1 MMNETVILH
10 PKYLSD
16 SLSSKHYSTNN
27 VHKRDLVVFGEDW
40 GGLPSSTQHL
50 IRHLAKD
57 RKVLWVN
64 SIGLRSPRFCAH
76 DINRIVKK
84 LGHFIQQSFIK
95 NSKPAET
102 KEFPHNIF
110 VIKPLSIPAPSSQ
123 FARNISAELLK
134 VQIVP
139 YMKRLALHDPI
150 LWSSL
155 PTTSDLAP
163 LLPTTSLVYYCGDD
177 FSGLAGVDNQVV
189 AQHEEKLA
197 ENADLVIA
205 ASKYLATKFA
215 PHKTHELL
223 HGVDFNLFS
232 QPSARASDL
241 PKRSRPTAGFYG
253 SLSEWLDTDL
263 LLTVIEKLPNWN
275 FVFIG
280 KESVDLSPLK
290 ARKNTF
296 FLGPKEHAALPRYSQ
311 HWDISLLPFRDNEQI
326 RACNPLKLLEYL
338 AVGKP
343 IIATRFPAAEYH
355 KGIIQCTNTPDE
367 FITAMKLGYQAASL
381 PFFSHALQSRIGN
394 NTWEEKSRQVS
405 QWLDAL

>member
-1 MMNETVILH
+1 MNKTVILEPEDLAGLLS
-10 PKYLSD
+10 PKPSPP
-16 SLSSKHYSTNN
+16 NN
-27 VHKRDLVVFGEDW
+27 VRKRDLVVFGEDW

-76 DINRIVKK
+76 DIKRIV
-84 LGHFIQQSFIK
+84 IK
-95 NSKPAET
+95 FGYFVRQAFTNKT
-102 KEFPHNIF
+102 KNTKTKGSPHNIF

-123 FARNISAELLK
+123 LARKISARLLK
-134 VQIVP
+134 LQIEP
-139 YMKRLALHDPI
+139 YIKRLNLYDPI

-155 PTTSDLAP
+155 PTTSDLPP
-163 LLPTTSLVYYCGDD
+163 LLPTRSLVYYCGDD

-189 AQHEEKLA
+189 AHHEEKLA

-205 ASKYLATKFA
+205 ASKHLAAKFA
-215 PHKTHELL
+215 PHKTRELL

-232 QPSARASDL
+232 TPVTRASDL

-253 SLSEWLDTDL
+253 SLSQWLDTDL
-263 LLTVIEKLPNWN
+263 LATVIEKLPNWN

-280 KESVDLSPLK
+280 KESIDLSPLK
-290 ARKNTF
+290 AYKNTF
-296 FLGPKEHAALPRYSQ
+296 FLGAKEHAVLPRYSQ
-311 HWDISLLPFRDNEQI
+311 HWDVSLLPFRDNEQI

-343 IIATRFPAAEYH
+343 IVATRFPAAEYH
-355 KGIIQCTNTPDE
+355 KGVIQCANTPDD
-367 FITAMKLGYQAASL
+367 FIAAMKLGYQAATL

>member
-1 MMNETVILH
+1 MNKTVILDAEDLAEILS
-10 PKYLSD
+10 PKT
-16 SLSSKHYSTNN
+16 SSENN
-27 VHKRDLVVFGEDW
+27 THKRDLVVFGEDW

-64 SIGLRSPRFCAH
+64 SIGLRTPRFCTH
-76 DINRIVKK
+76 DIKRIAKK
-84 LGHFIQQSFIK
+84 LCFFIQQAFIK
-95 NSKPAET
+95 NAENFTT
-102 KEFPHNIF
+102 KEDFHNIF
-110 VIKPLSIPAPSSQ
+110 VIRPLSIPAPSSQ
-123 FARNISAELLK
+123 FARKFSAKLLK
-134 VQIVP
+134 MQIEP
-139 YMKRLALHDPI
+139 YIKRLNLHNPI

-155 PTTSDLAP
+155 PTTSDLPP

-189 AQHEEKLA
+189 THHEEKLA

-205 ASKYLATKFA
+205 ASKHLAAKFA
-215 PHKTHELL
+215 PHKTRELL

-253 SLSEWLDTDL
+253 SLSEWLDTEL
-263 LLTVIEKLPNWN
+263 LSAVIAKLPNWN

-280 KESVDLSPLK
+280 KESIDLSSLK
-290 ARKNTF
+290 SHKNTF
-296 FLGPKEHAALPRYSQ
+296 FLGAKEHAVLPRYSQ
-311 HWDISLLPFRDNEQI
+311 HWDVSLLPFRDNKQI

-343 IIATRFPAAEYH
+343 IVATRFPAVEYH
-355 KGIIQCTNTPDE
+355 KGVIQCANTPED
-367 FITAMKLGYQAASL
+367 FIIAMKLGYQAASL
-381 PFFSHALQSRIGN
+381 PFFSRALQSRIGN

>member
-1 MMNETVILH
+1 MNKTVILGPEDLAGLLS
-10 PKYLSD
+10 PKP
-16 SLSSKHYSTNN
+16 SSSNN
-27 VHKRDLVVFGEDW
+27 VRKRDLVVFGEDW

-64 SIGLRSPRFCAH
+64 SIGLRSPRFSAH
-76 DINRIVKK
+76 DIKRIVKK
-84 LGHFIQQSFIK
+84 VGYFILQAFVK
-95 NSKPAET
+95 NAKAKKT
-102 KEFPHNIF
+102 PHNIF

-123 FARNISAELLK
+123 LARKISARLLK
-134 VQIVP
+134 VQIEP
-139 YMKRLALHDPI
+139 YIKRLDLHAPI

-155 PTTSDLAP
+155 PTTSDLPP
-163 LLPTTSLVYYCGDD
+163 LLPTTSLVYYCCDD

-197 ENADLVIA
+197 ANADLVIA
-205 ASKYLATKFA
+205 ASKYLAAKFA
-215 PHKTHELL
+215 PHKTRELL

-232 QPSARASDL
+232 RPAARASDL

-253 SLSEWLDTDL
+253 SLSQWLDTDL
-263 LLTVIEKLPNWN
+263 LATVIEKLPNWN
-275 FVFIG
+275 FIFIG
-280 KESVDLSPLK
+280 KESIDLSPLK
-290 ARKNTF
+290 SYKNTF
-296 FLGPKEHAALPRYSQ
+296 FLGAREHSVLPSYSQ
-311 HWDISLLPFRDNEQI
+311 HWDVSLLPFRDNKQI

-343 IIATRFPAAEYH
+343 IVATRFPAAEYH
-355 KGIIQCTNTPDE
+355 KGVIQCANTPDD

-381 PFFSHALQSRIGN
+381 PFFSRALQSRIGN
-394 NTWEEKSRQVS
+394 NTWEEKSRLVS